1 MSVEKI
7 NGSDGS
13 LERIILK
20 GQSKSSVEIYI
31 YGATVTSWKSR
42 GQERLFLS
50 SKAKLDGTKAIRGG
64 IPLVFP
70 QFGPG
75 ELPQHGFAR
84 TRKWEFLDAFEHGE
98 SMVAQFQLTENED
111 TLASKWPYKFILHYT
126 VALTATTL
134 STIIK
139 YENTDTRE
147 FSFTSLMHTYFRVPD
162 IFNTVVTGLAGSI
175 YANKITG
182 TNNIDEDRENVT
194 VAENEDR
201 VYANVPGTVSVKYG
215 DQQVSIRR
223 FHFEDVVLWNPWSE
237 KAAEMSDFGDSEY
250 KNMICVEPGTVSN
263 RITLRPGQTFG
274 ALTSQRMPEGEHAR
288 AQLTHCIVEMAAPDT
303 TRLNRS
309 DNSKENGNSTSN
321 AYSSRLTARH
331 SPATIDEDEFDGR
344 APTDS
349 GDNRNLLPSDI
360 EEVRNRDKAAGASK
374 RHLCTTALGS
384 FRAYWRTIVLL
395 AVSAVLGLLAA
406 HSYFHG
412 QTDVPNCAMSYSRPQ
427 YIEQTEFGRSWT
439 RYSTKYTLFHYRE
452 GLVNTQDEAFRIPV
466 LFIPGNA
473 GSHKQVRSIASAT
486 AAAFADMVNA
496 DPAAIKHGKIG
507 YDFFTISLNEELTAL
522 HGYSILEQA
531 DFVNDVIR
539 YILSLYP
546 KTRRHNKQE
555 FGTGLVDPESVVVV
569 GHSMGGVVARTVFT
583 LPNYVTGSIQ
593 ALFTLS
599 TPHNNPTASLES
611 HVEDVYS
618 SINQFW
624 RHGFHNG
631 TLSTVSLVSIAGGNL
646 DSMINS
652 DYTYVGDLA
661 PSRNSLSILSSG
673 INDVWLSL
681 DHQSIL
687 WCAQMARKF
696 ATMMV
701 QIMDARQ
708 PSQLVPLDKR
718 MGIMRNLL
726 YSSIEDEFA
735 LRSLSETRRT
745 SKDDYRLVSLSSSN
759 VIELDPSAM
768 QASLTDFGTDSG
780 SGSKKQK
787 MLHLIALDGENA
799 GTSSNNGE
807 RIVQIIYDPMLF
819 TTARGGNS
827 AAQLTEP
834 TLLGCKRTGSGR
846 LRNPD
851 TSEGTDTDI
860 EVSCEAVPM
869 PAIAKL
875 PLKRDGDDPTK
886 PVHTLYY
893 VEVPVEDML
902 QFNYVGLEVPVH
914 FFLTG
919 FLNAAIVNRPQQQTQ
934 KPGYLRS
941 TKIKTTASS
950 QEFGLRTRIRL
961 EVPES
966 PFFAFRA
973 KLTLQNN
980 GKAVDA
986 SVARFQPIVRQSDGR
1001 RFESKFWYNQQ
1012 TVPLAI
1018 HGRGAYMP
1026 SDDITNA
1033 GTLSQEAAWNGLF
1046 IDIWADAAYFTDL
1059 EVALSID
1066 WYSSLNRTVK
1076 RYDMALLALSF
1087 VWACLIIRHQLRT
1100 WNGQAAIFP
1109 SSLAA
1114 IESLI
1119 RNGTL
1124 AVVLG
1129 LGMLTPILQE
1139 LIAHVLRHTWKPAT
1153 LAAWSNL
1160 FMGVR
1165 GSGWSLG
1172 LVPVVLVVVSLGF
1185 VALQALVLTIIC
1197 ETAAWVFATVA
1208 RWRGNNVTDQE
1219 GTKGDT
1225 QYAAV
1230 PAVLATLVFVA
1241 FVSTAVPYQFAFVI
1255 IYLAQLITATR
1266 TMTLAR
1272 ATGDTGTCQL
1282 GNYQLGLLLFW
1293 TSSLPYCVPELLVWV
1308 RNISVLWFEDAPAGH
1323 NLVNMAGFFALRMAS
1338 AHHIVPRLT
1347 PGGIL
1352 PSRILWWLRKA
1363 THITLGGVL
1372 AYSWLFSIR
1381 RPYTLYSIANAV
1393 SAWIAA
1399 IHLVELALCLCSTP
1413 TKESS
1418 HCPEADIPMAEID
1431 IADAQ
1436 LRRKQR

>member
-13 LERIILK
+13 LERVILQ
-20 GQSKSSVEIYI
+20 GQGKSSVEIYL
-31 YGATVTSWKSR
+31 YGATVTSWKSQ

-50 SKAKLDGTKAIRGG
+50 SQAKLDGSKAIRGG

-98 SMVAQFQLTENED
+98 SMVAQFQLTENEE
-111 TLASKWPYKFILHYT
+111 TLASKWPYKFMLHYT
-126 VALTATTL
+126 VDLTATTL

-147 FSFTSLMHTYFRVPD
+147 FSFTSLMHNYFRVPN
-162 IFNTVVTGLAGSI
+162 ISSTLVTGLAGSI
-175 YANKITG
+175 YANKVTG
-182 TNNIDEDRENVT
+182 ADNVSEDRENIT

-201 VYANVPGTVSVKYG
+201 VYTNVPGTVSIKYG
-215 DQQVSIRR
+215 NQQVTVRR
-223 FHFEDVVLWNPWSE
+223 FNFEDVVLWNPWAE

-263 RITLRPGQTFG
+263 RIALRPGQVVSCG
-274 ALTSQRMPEGEHAR
+274 QLLT
-288 AQLTHCIVEMAAPDT
+288 D
-303 TRLNRS
+303 
-309 DNSKENGNSTSN
+309 
-321 AYSSRLTARH
+321 
-331 SPATIDEDEFDGR
+331 DEFDDI
-344 APTDS
+344 AAANSEDS
-349 GDNRNLLPSDI
+349 RHLLPSDA
-360 EEVRNRDKAAGASK
+360 EDARTTDKPAGA
-374 RHLCTTALGS
+374 RHPRTTSLGLLRG
-384 FRAYWRTIVLL
+384 FAGTIVLL
-395 AVSAVLGLLAA
+395 MVSALLGLLAA

-412 QTDVPNCAMSYSRPQ
+412 QTDAPNCAMSYSRPQ

-439 RYSTKYTLFHYRE
+439 RYSTKYTLFLYRE

-473 GSHKQVRSIASAT
+473 GSHKQVRSIASST
-486 AAAFADMVNA
+486 ASAFADMVKA

-531 DFVNDVIR
+531 DFVNDAIR

-546 KTRRHNKQE
+546 KTRRQNKQE
-555 FGTGLVDPESVVVV
+555 LGAGLVDPESVVVV

-661 PSRNSLSILSSG
+661 PPRNSLSILSSG

-708 PSQLVPLDKR
+708 QSQLVPLDQR

-726 YSSIEDEFA
+726 YSSIEDDFA
-735 LRSLSETRRT
+735 TRTPSEPRKTNT
-745 SKDDYRLVSLSSSN
+745 DDYRLVSLSRSN
-759 VIELDPSAM
+759 GIDLDPSSM
-768 QASLTDFGTDSG
+768 RASLAGTG
-780 SGSKKQK
+780 SRSKKQK
-787 MLHLIALDGENA
+787 VLHLVALDGENA
-799 GTSSNNGE
+799 SSGSSGNE
-807 RIVQIIYDPMLF
+807 RIVQILYDPMLF
-819 TTARGGNS
+819 TTVHGGNS

-834 TLLGCKRTGSGR
+834 AFLGCKRSSGDAIRSVGADGDTG
-846 LRNPD
+846 
-851 TSEGTDTDI
+851 I
-860 EVSCEAVPM
+860 EIDVNCEAVPM
-869 PAIAKL
+869 ATATKL

-886 PVHTLYY
+886 PVPTLHY
-893 VEVPVEDML
+893 VEVPVADML
-902 QFNYVGLEVPVH
+902 QYDYVGLEVPVH
-914 FFLTG
+914 FSSRG
-919 FLNAAIVNRPQQQTQ
+919 FLHAAIVDRPHQQTQ

-941 TKIKTTASS
+941 TKIKATASS
-950 QEFGLRTRIRL
+950 QALGLRTRIRL
-961 EVPES
+961 DVPES
-966 PFFAFRA
+966 PFFVFRA
-973 KLTLQNN
+973 KLALQRNK
-980 GKAVDA
+980 KAVDTSA
-986 SVARFQPIVRQSDGR
+986 TKFQPIIRQSDGR
-1001 RFESKFWYNQQ
+1001 QFESKFWYDQQ

-1026 SDDITNA
+1026 SDDIANA
-1033 GTLSQEAAWNGLF
+1033 GTLSQAAAWNGLY
-1046 IDIWADAAYFTDL
+1046 IDIWADADHFTDL

-1087 VWACLIIRHQLRT
+1087 VWVCLVIQHQLRT
-1100 WNGQAAIFP
+1100 WNSRAAIFP

-1129 LGMLTPILQE
+1129 LGIMTPILQE
-1139 LIAHVLRHTWKPAT
+1139 LIAHALQQAWSPAT
-1153 LAAWSNL
+1153 QAAWSNL

-1165 GSGWSLG
+1165 GSGWTLG
-1172 LVPVVLVVVSLGF
+1172 LVPAVLLVVSLGF
-1185 VALQALVLTIIC
+1185 VALQALALTMIC
-1197 ETAAWVFATVA
+1197 GLAAWLFATVA
-1208 RWRGNNVTDQE
+1208 RWKDGKAIDQE
-1219 GTKGDT
+1219 TGKANA
-1225 QYAAV
+1225 QYAAG
-1230 PAVLATLVFVA
+1230 PAVLATLGFVA

-1255 IYLAQLITATR
+1255 IYLAQLITAAR
-1266 TMTLAR
+1266 TMALAQI
-1272 ATGDTGTCQL
+1272 AGDTGMRQL

-1293 TSSLPYCVPELLVWV
+1293 TNSLPYCVPELLVWV

-1338 AHHIVPRLT
+1338 AHRIVPRLT
-1347 PGGIL
+1347 SSGL
-1352 PSRILWWLRKA
+1352 LSSRSSWWLHTA
-1363 THITLGGVL
+1363 TYALLGAVV
-1372 AYSWLFSIR
+1372 AYAWLFSIR
-1381 RPYTLYSIANAV
+1381 RPYILYSIANAV

-1399 IHLVELALCLCSTP
+1399 IQLVELALRLCSALIKP
-1413 TKESS
+1413 SGRQ
-1418 HCPEADIPMAEID
+1418 CPEADIPMAEMD
-1431 IADAQ
+1431 SADT
-1436 LRRKQR
+1436 LLHRKQN